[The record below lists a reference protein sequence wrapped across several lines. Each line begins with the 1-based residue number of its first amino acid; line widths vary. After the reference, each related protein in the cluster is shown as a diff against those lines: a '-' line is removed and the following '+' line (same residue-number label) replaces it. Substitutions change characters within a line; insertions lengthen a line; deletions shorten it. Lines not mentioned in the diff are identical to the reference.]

1 MKCTVDDC
9 TSEAVI
15 MEPLPLCAIDAI
27 RIAAA
32 TEDALEV
39 EAKMTRVQ
47 ALAAIAADPVATP
60 GELAARTGWPVEW
73 VRSHRKR
80 ASS

>member
-1 MKCTVDDC
+1 MKCSVDDC

-15 MEPLPLCAIDAI
+15 VTPLPLCAIDAI

-32 TEDALEV
+32 TEEALEV
-39 EAKMTRVQ
+39 DAKMTRVQ
-47 ALAAIAADPVATP
+47 ALAAISADPVATP

-73 VRSHRKR
+73 IRSHRRR
-80 ASS
+80 AGN